1 MHNKHTFLS
10 LLFCFSILLVKKVC
24 VNVLKVIIEINFP
37 VTVINDLC
45 IPVNVMQLSEIHCI
59 TLFIL
64 QGENCGLHKF
74 FVSFNLILSVAVS
87 VIAIL
92 PKIQDGKIPLP
103 CECFLW
109 YELYFSTAY
118 FC

>member
-1 MHNKHTFLS
+1 MI
-10 LLFCFSILLVKKVC
+10 CAY
-24 VNVLKVIIEINFP
+24 
-37 VTVINDLC
+37 
-45 IPVNVMQLSEIHCI
+45 PVNVMQLSEIHCI

-92 PKIQDGKIPLP
+92 PKIQDGKILLP

-109 YELYFSTAY
+109 CGVNYILAQLIFVIFVRQGILLS
-118 FC
+118 C

>member
-1 MHNKHTFLS
+1 MI
-10 LLFCFSILLVKKVC
+10 CAY
-24 VNVLKVIIEINFP
+24 
-37 VTVINDLC
+37 
-45 IPVNVMQLSEIHCI
+45 PVNVMQLSEIHCI

-92 PKIQDGKIPLP
+92 PKIQDGKILLP
-103 CECFLW
+103 C
-109 YELYFSTAY
+109 
-118 FC
+118 